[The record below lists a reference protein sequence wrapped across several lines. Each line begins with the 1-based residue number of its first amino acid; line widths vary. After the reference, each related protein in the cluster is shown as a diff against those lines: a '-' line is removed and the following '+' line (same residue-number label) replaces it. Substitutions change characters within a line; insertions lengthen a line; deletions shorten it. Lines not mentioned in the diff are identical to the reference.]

1 MEQVDQEYLN
11 DFLKSNSSGNETK
24 TRGHLEKP
32 SVTYEEIFEM
42 AKKMGRGN
50 RELDMSTIVH
60 FIQVSTKRNAYFF
73 KIFLPLLELFLI
85 LGIP

>member
-11 DFLKSNSSGNETK
+11 DFLKSNSSGNGTK
-24 TRGHLEKP
+24 TKGHLEKP

-50 RELDMSTIVH
+50 REHDMSTIVH
-60 FIQVSTKRNAYFF
+60 FIQ
-73 KIFLPLLELFLI
+73 I
-85 LGIP
+85 LQ